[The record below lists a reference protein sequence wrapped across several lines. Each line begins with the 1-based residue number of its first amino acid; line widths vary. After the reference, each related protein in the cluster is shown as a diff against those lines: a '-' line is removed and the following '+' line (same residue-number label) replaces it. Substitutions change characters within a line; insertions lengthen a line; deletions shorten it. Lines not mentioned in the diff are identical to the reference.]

1 MKILV
6 VGATGTLGRQVVR
19 QAIEQEYPVRCL
31 VRSKGK
37 ATFLKEWGAELVT
50 GNLCKPE
57 TLPPALEGIDVV
69 VDAATAR
76 PTDSL
81 SIKQVDWDG
90 KVSLIQACVKANIKR
105 YIFFSILNA
114 QEFEDVP
121 LMNIKHCTELFLQD
135 CGLDYTIFRLAGF
148 MQGLIGQ
155 YAIPI
160 LDQQPVWVS
169 GENTPIGYI
178 NTQDVAKFVIRAIS
192 LPETA
197 NHTYPLV
204 GPRAWTADEI
214 ISLCEKLSGKKAKIS
229 RIPLGFLRWLR
240 NFTRWFKWTLNASDR
255 LAFASVLASGKPLF
269 ASMEEVYETFKIP
282 PEEMTTLESYLQE
295 YFERIMKRLKEIE
308 YEKNKGK
315 KRKKNSFFK

>member
-31 VRSKGK
+31 VRSKAK

-57 TLPPALEGIDVV
+57 TLTPALEGIEVV

-76 PTDSL
+76 ATDSL
-81 SIKQVDWDG
+81 SIKQVDWEG

-114 QEFEDVP
+114 EEFKNVP
-121 LMNIKHCTELFLQD
+121 LMEIKHCTELFLQES
-135 CGLDYTIFRLAGF
+135 GLDYTIFRLAGF

-160 LDQQPVWVS
+160 LDEQAVWVT
-169 GENTPIGYI
+169 GEDTPIGYI

-197 NHTYPLV
+197 NHIYPLV

-214 ISLCEKLSGKKAKIS
+214 ISLCEKISGKKAKIS

-255 LAFASVLASGKPLF
+255 LAFAEVLASGKPLF
-269 ASMEEVYETFKIP
+269 ASMEDVYETFKIP
-282 PEEMTTLESYLQE
+282 PEEITTLESYLQE

-308 YEKNKGK
+308 YEKNKAKNK
-315 KRKKNSFFK
+315 KKTSFFK